1 MNSSKWAPG
10 GANSENEPDAPAP
23 PANAP
28 TGPRDTQSRGRR
40 NESGR
45 GKQGRGRGSN
55 RAERTNNRGG
65 HNSGAAGP
73 APDRSPSINDS
84 LSQFGRMG
92 LNSAIGRQPS
102 GENFNGRLTI
112 GVHGNTINQPRP
124 SAVFPPNLSVP
135 QDEGSQRDADQAI
148 NEFPSLRTDRQA
160 GRAVDETPRMS
171 LPTRSSPSS
180 SSSRDLLRYA
190 AQNQA
195 GQSNRMTA
203 ASQPKRSARAIHIQT
218 TDGETV
224 NFVPQVAK
232 EKKEE
237 QKEPH
242 VEPSRLTSTDHDAAA
257 GPLITGTTANTDMEA
272 RIKALEDQQNDTR
285 AMVDAMNQL
294 YISLKDSVNHLQY
307 QNTLQQ
313 VRPQIPDASSA
324 DSHAPAVDGSSYVPL
339 QGNLSD
345 DEFSYMLKMFAGK
358 TITADHW
365 ENVVW
370 SFYGQNAANAHNP
383 DQGQNQTPFTDEY
396 VNEAAVKGEDGDKD
410 VGDDDP

>member
-28 TGPRDTQSRGRR
+28 TGPRDTQSHGRR
-40 NESGR
+40 NGSGR

-55 RAERTNNRGG
+55 RTERTNNRGG

-73 APDRSPSINDS
+73 APDRSPSINDGS
-84 LSQFGRMG
+84 FQFGRMG

-102 GENFNGRLTI
+102 GEDFNDRLTI

-124 SAVFPPNLSVP
+124 SAVFRPSLSVP
-135 QDEGSQRDADQAI
+135 DNEGSQRDADQAI

-160 GRAVDETPRMS
+160 GRAVDEASKMS
-171 LPTRSSPSS
+171 LPTRSSPAI
-180 SSSRDLLRYA
+180 SSSRDLFRYA

-203 ASQPKRSARAIHIQT
+203 TPKPARSVRAIQIKN
-218 TDGETV
+218 TDGEVVDFLPISATG
-224 NFVPQVAK
+224 K
-232 EKKEE
+232 TGK
-237 QKEPH
+237 QKGH
-242 VEPSRLTSTDHDAAA
+242 YLNPSRPTPTDHDTAVGPHTTAA
-257 GPLITGTTANTDMEA
+257 TANTDMEA
-272 RIKALEDQQNDTR
+272 RIKALEEQQNDTCDS
-285 AMVDAMNQL
+285 VDAMNQL
-294 YISLKDSVNHLQY
+294 YISLKDSVKHLEY

-324 DSHAPAVDGSSYVPL
+324 DSHTPAIDGSFYVPP

-345 DEFSYMLKMFAGK
+345 DEFSHMLKMFAGK
-358 TITADHW
+358 TITADRW
-365 ENVVW
+365 ENVV
-370 SFYGQNAANAHNP
+370 SRFYGQNTANLQNQ
-383 DQGQNQTPFTDEY
+383 DQGQNQNPFIDEY
-396 VNEAAVKGEDGDKD
+396 RNEAGDKGEDGDKH

>member
-45 GKQGRGRGSN
+45 GRQARGRGSN
-55 RAERTNNRGG
+55 RTERTNNRGG
-65 HNSGAAGP
+65 HNSGAAEP
-73 APDRSPSINDS
+73 APDRSPSINDG

-92 LNSAIGRQPS
+92 LNSAIGRGPS
-102 GENFNGRLTI
+102 GEDYNGRLTI
-112 GVHGNTINQPRP
+112 GARGNTINQPRP
-124 SAVFPPNLSVP
+124 SAVFLPSLSVP
-135 QDEGSQRDADQAI
+135 QNEGSQRDADQAMD
-148 NEFPSLRTDRQA
+148 EFPGLRTERKA
-160 GRAVDETPRMS
+160 GRAVDEASRMS

-180 SSSRDLLRYA
+180 SSSRDLFRYA

-195 GQSNRMTA
+195 GQSDRMTA
-203 ASQPKRSARAIHIQT
+203 TLQPKRSSRAIQIHT

-224 NFVPQVAK
+224 NFVPRVAK

-237 QKEPH
+237 QKKPH
-242 VEPSRLTSTDHDAAA
+242 VEPSRPTSTDHDTGV
-257 GPLITGTTANTDMEA
+257 GPLTTGTAANSDMEA

-285 AMVDAMNQL
+285 DMVDAMNQL
-294 YISLKDSVNHLQY
+294 YIRLRESVNHLEY
-307 QNTLQQ
+307 QNTLQR
-313 VRPQIPDASSA
+313 VCPQTPDAPST
-324 DSHAPAVDGSSYVPL
+324 DSHTPAVDGSSYVPP

-345 DEFSYMLKMFAGK
+345 EEFSYMLKMFAGK

-370 SFYGQNAANAHNP
+370 SFYGQNAANAHNQ
-383 DQGQNQTPFTDEY
+383 DQGRNQNLFTDEHR
-396 VNEAAVKGEDGDKD
+396 NEAADKGQDGDKD
-410 VGDDDP
+410 VGNDDP

>member
-45 GKQGRGRGSN
+45 GGQERGRGSN
-55 RAERTNNRGG
+55 RTERTKNRGG

-73 APDRSPSINDS
+73 APDRSPSINDG
-84 LSQFGRMG
+84 LSQSGRMG
-92 LNSAIGRQPS
+92 LNSAIVRGPS
-102 GENFNGRLTI
+102 GEDFNGRLTV

-124 SAVFPPNLSVP
+124 SAVFPPSLGVP
-135 QDEGSQRDADQAI
+135 QDERSQRDVGQAV
-148 NEFPSLRTDRQA
+148 NEFSSLRTDRQA
-160 GRAVDETPRMS
+160 GRAVDEASRMS
-171 LPTRSSPSS
+171 LPTRSSPSIS
-180 SSSRDLLRYA
+180 SLRDLFRNA

-203 ASQPKRSARAIHIQT
+203 TSQPKRSSRANQIQT
-218 TDGETV
+218 SDGETL
-224 NFVPQVAK
+224 NFVPHVAK
-232 EKKEE
+232 EKKKE

-242 VEPSRLTSTDHDAAA
+242 VEPSRPTSTDHDTGV
-257 GPLITGTTANTDMEA
+257 GPLTTGTAANSDMEA

-285 AMVDAMNQL
+285 DMVDAMNEL
-294 YISLKDSVNHLQY
+294 YIRLRESVNHLEY
-307 QNTLQQ
+307 QNTLQR
-313 VRPQIPDASSA
+313 VRPQTSDAPSA
-324 DSHAPAVDGSSYVPL
+324 DSHIPAVDGSSYVPP
-339 QGNLSD
+339 QGSLSD

-370 SFYGQNAANAHNP
+370 SFYGQNAANAHNQ
-383 DQGQNQTPFTDEY
+383 DLGRNQDPFTDKY
-396 VNEAAVKGEDGDKD
+396 RNEAAVKGGDGDKD